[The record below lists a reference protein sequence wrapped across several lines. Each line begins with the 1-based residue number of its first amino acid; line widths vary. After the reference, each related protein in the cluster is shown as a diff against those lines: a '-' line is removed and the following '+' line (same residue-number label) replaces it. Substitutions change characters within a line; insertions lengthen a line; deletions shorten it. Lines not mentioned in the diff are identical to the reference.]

1 MKAKL
6 MSTTPEFLE
15 LIDMSNSED
24 PKFQLSTDVLYI
36 IKFDK
41 EIYTIEIPKG
51 FKTDFA
57 SVPKKFRSIIGN
69 VNKYNKCWLLHD
81 WMYSKNCDFK
91 VSRKDA
97 DDILKDLLDQKGMDS
112 LDQWLTYT
120 SVRLFGTSR
129 FRR

>member
-1 MKAKL
+1 

-36 IKFDK
+36 FKFKDQVL
-41 EIYTIEIPKG
+41 TIEIPQG

-57 SVPKKFRSIIGN
+57 SVPKNFRSIIGN

-81 WMYSKNCDFK
+81 WLYSKNCDFK
-91 VSRKDA
+91 VSRKEA

-120 SVRLFGTSR
+120 SVRLFGASR